1 MASAGLPPG
10 FDLLFNS
17 DEDAAGR
24 VLDVDLPPGRLV
36 EPKEQ
41 DARDGPAYWL
51 SDEPVGPDLW
61 IQLHK
66 AHPGLACGRCSPI
79 RFAGSQNGHGWPG
92 KFHPSQWPESIV
104 STPLRCWKASGGRMS
119 TASITSW
126 NRLETIRAR

>member
-1 MASAGLPPG
+1 MPEVVMASAGLPPG

-36 EPKEQ
+36 EPQEQ

-51 SDEPVGPDLW
+51 SDEAGGPDLW

-66 AHPGLACGRCSPI
+66 AHPGRACARCSPI
-79 RFAGSQNGHGWPG
+79 RFAGSEMGYGWPG
-92 KFHPSQWPESIV
+92 KFHPSQ
-104 STPLRCWKASGGRMS
+104 
-119 TASITSW
+119 
-126 NRLETIRAR
+126 